1 MKNYSVIVS
10 HTVDDY
16 VWDVFELGTNQVID
30 TFYFEED
37 AMELADFLDEGG
49 GFDGFTP
56 SFMLTRVKA
65 PVTNIN
71 EEFTRVFTA

>member
-10 HTVDDY
+10 HEADDY
-16 VWDVFELGTNQVID
+16 VWDVFELGTNQVIE

-37 AMELADFLDEGG
+37 ALELANFLDEGG

-56 SFMLTRVKA
+56 PFMLNRVKV